1 MRVKVAK
8 TAGFCMGV
16 RRAMDILLDAANEK
30 TGDGSVYTDGPL
42 IHNPQVLEYLEKR
55 GIQVVKGQTDLSKS
69 TVVIRAHGITP
80 TRRKEIENTGARVCD
95 ATCPHVM
102 RVQSIIKKYAAQ
114 GYSTVIVGD
123 KGHAEVIGL
132 LGYAE
137 GKGHVIQELEEIEH
151 LPPMDNVC
159 IVAQTT
165 QDRRMFKEAIERLK
179 KRYENCESFETICSS
194 TYKRQD
200 EIISLSKSV
209 DAMIVVGGRGSANTT
224 RLVKICESQ
233 GTPTFHVE
241 TDAELDIDVLKGY
254 DTVGVTAGAS
264 TPNWMIK
271 RVVEKIHSYKVNR
284 YGRLL
289 LALKDIASFFIG
301 SCTYVGLG
309 AASLSYASAVLM
321 GIQPRL
327 SFCLIASLFIFS
339 MQVLNHFANKEAVA
353 INEPARA
360 KVYDKKQTLFVI
372 LGITGAVASFV
383 LGFLLSKSIFFC
395 VFLASLFGIFYR
407 LEILPKNLSRII
419 RYRSLEQIP
428 GSKEIFYSIAWAVS
442 TALIPFLGANISFT
456 PSLAIAISFACS
468 LAFIRAAVLDIR
480 DIQGDRI
487 MGKETIPIAIGKERT
502 KAILIIITVSIAIL
516 LLLSPVLGWTSSL
529 GYYLLACVAFA
540 GGYQYLFLQRI
551 VAEGLLLEAIADFNF
566 ILAGVM
572 AFVWKSSHFWAVGKL

>member
-1 MRVKVAK
+1 MKVKVAK

-30 TGDGSVYTDGPL
+30 NEHSKVYTDGPL

-55 GIQVVKGQTDLSKS
+55 GIHVVNGQTDLSKS

-80 TRRKEIENTGARVCD
+80 SRRNEIESMGAKVCD

-114 GYSTVIVGD
+114 GYSTIIVGD

-137 GKGHVIQELEEIEH
+137 GKGHVVEELEEIEQ
-151 LPPMDNVC
+151 LPPMDKVC

-165 QDRRMFKEAIERLK
+165 QDRRMFKEAIQRLK
-179 KRYENCESFETICSS
+179 KRYSNCESFETICSS

-200 EIISLSKSV
+200 EVISLSRSV
-209 DAMIVVGGRGSANTT
+209 DAMIVVGGKGSANTT

-241 TDAELDIDVLKGY
+241 TDAELDINKLKEY
-254 DTVGVTAGAS
+254 DTIGVTAGAS

-271 RVVEKIHSYKVNR
+271 RVVEKVHSHKVGR

-289 LALKDIASFFIG
+289 FGLKGIASFFIG
-301 SCTYVGLG
+301 SCTYVGIG
-309 AASLSYASAVLM
+309 AASLSYASAVLLD
-321 GIQPRL
+321 IQPRL
-327 SFCLIASLFIFS
+327 SFCLIAALFIFS

-353 INEPARA
+353 LNEPARA
-360 KVYDKKQTLFVI
+360 KFYERKQTLFVG
-372 LGITGAVASFV
+372 LGITGAVASFI
-383 LGFLLSKSIFFC
+383 LGFVLSKSIFFC
-395 VFLASLFGIFYR
+395 IFLASLFGIFYR
-407 LEILPKNLSRII
+407 LEIIPKSLSRII

-442 TALIPFLGANISFT
+442 TALIPFLGAEKNFI
-456 PSLAIAISFACS
+456 PSLVIAIAFPFS

-487 MGKETIPIAIGKERT
+487 LGKETIPIAIGKERT
-502 KAILIIITVSIAIL
+502 KTILFIVTASIAVL
-516 LLLSPVLGWTSSL
+516 LFLSPLLGWTTPV
-529 GYYLLACVAFA
+529 GYYLLPCVAYA
-540 GGYQYLFLQRI
+540 GGYQYLFQKRI
-551 VAEGLLLEAIADFNF
+551 VSEGLLLETIADFNF
-566 ILAGVM
+566 IFAGIM
-572 AFVWKSSHFWAVGKL
+572 AFVWKSSHF

>member
-1 MRVKVAK
+1 MRVIVAK

-30 TGDGSVYTDGPL
+30 SDGKVYTDGPL

-55 GIQVVKGQTDLSKS
+55 DIHVVRGQTDLSKS

-80 TRRKEIENTGARVCD
+80 TRRKEIEDLGAKVCD

-137 GKGHVIQELEEIEH
+137 GKGHVVQELDEIEQ
-151 LPPMDNVC
+151 LPPMDKVC
-159 IVAQTT
+159 VVAQTT
-165 QDRRMFKEAIERLK
+165 QDRRMFKEAIDRLK
-179 KRYENCESFETICSS
+179 KRYSNCESFETICSS

-200 EIISLSKSV
+200 EIISLSKTV

-241 TDAELDIDVLKGY
+241 TDIELDLSKFKDFNTI
-254 DTVGVTAGAS
+254 GVTAGAS

-271 RVVEKIHSYKVNR
+271 RVVEKIRSYKVNSYEKFLFGLR
-284 YGRLL
+284 S
-289 LALKDIASFFIG
+289 IASFFIG

-309 AASLSYASAVLM
+309 AASMSYASAVLL

-327 SFCLIASLFIFS
+327 SFCLIAALFIFS

-353 INEPARA
+353 LNEPARA
-360 KVYDKKQTLFVI
+360 KFYERKQHLFVG
-372 LGITGAVASFV
+372 LGTAGAVASFI
-383 LGFLLSKSIFFC
+383 LGFMLSKSIFFC
-395 VFLASLFGIFYR
+395 IFLASLFGIFYR
-407 LEILPKNLSRII
+407 LEIIPKSLSKII

-442 TALIPFLGANISFT
+442 TALIPFLGTRKSFI
-456 PSLAIAISFACS
+456 PSVAIAIAFAFS
-468 LAFIRAAVLDIR
+468 IAFIRAVVLDIR

-487 MGKETIPIAIGKERT
+487 LGKETIPIAIGKERT
-502 KAILIIITVSIAIL
+502 KTILIILTASVAVLLFVSSL
-516 LLLSPVLGWTSSL
+516 LGWTTSL
-529 GYYLLACVAFA
+529 GYYLLPCVAYAFS
-540 GGYQYLFLQRI
+540 YQYLFQKRI
-551 VAEGLLLEAIADFNF
+551 VSEGLLLETIADFNF
-566 ILAGVM
+566 IFTGII
-572 AFVWKSSHFWAVGKL
+572 AFVWKSSHF